1 MIPVNFAWE
10 MFSKRQI
17 KRDMIEKIP
26 YALFIRSIMYVMLYT
41 RLNVSYALSMM
52 SKDQSNPC
60 KDY

>member
-52 SKDQSNPC
+52 SKD
-60 KDY
+60 